1 MIRLSDLE
9 TVMKP
14 QFVWDRKGQKYFQ
27 VSEEFEG
34 NKELA
39 RTIFVGLSDMFGFE
53 ATEVMTHINMG
64 YDSYRHKLMQF
75 RETYK
80 EGLRRKADETLNSYD
95 DNIKRMYIK
104 TCLCLN
110 AIKTATRKN
119 PYLKME
125 EYINI

>member
-9 TVMKP
+9 TVMRP
-14 QFVWDRKGQKYFQ
+14 QFVWDRNSQKYFQ

-53 ATEVMTHINMG
+53 ATDVMNHLDMG

-75 RETYK
+75 RENYK
-80 EGLRRKADETLNSYD
+80 EGLRRQTAGTLNNFD
-95 DNIKRMYIK
+95 DSTKKMYIK
-104 TCLCLN
+104 TCICLN